1 MSTLNF
7 IEELVNLKNY
17 GESVFEDKANFQSW
31 LTNKS
36 VALGNITPESLFVN
50 LEGIEKVKNALGRIE
65 HGIFS

>member
-17 GESVFEDKANFQSW
+17 GEYVFEDSANFQSW
-31 LTNKS
+31 LTTKS
-36 VALGNITPESLFVN
+36 IALGNITPESLLVN
-50 LEGIEKVKNALGRIE
+50 LEGIEKVKDALGRIE